1 MDRLAYTALSGVLAQ
16 GYVRTQL
23 AHELS
28 NVSTPGFKKGGGAT
42 LEFREVIGEGFPTR
56 YQPVNNMADGSVD
69 LSPGAPLISTGNDMD
84 IAMNYKTVMGV
95 QAEDGSVAF
104 TRRGDMRVT
113 ASGVV
118 ELGNGLVVLGDG
130 GGPLTV
136 PPGVRVT
143 FGRDGGVY
151 AANLDNRE
159 EQPQLVANLMLRDA
173 SQAGL
178 VRRMDGLYELPTA
191 KGAGGDFESGP
202 SKIEIESGR
211 LESSNVSPIE
221 ALVSLMEFNRSFE
234 TQIKVIKSVSELD
247 SSGQD
252 LMKLRA

>member
-1 MDRLAYTALSGVLAQ
+1 M
-16 GYVRTQL
+16 
-23 AHELS
+23 
-28 NVSTPGFKKGGGAT
+28 
-42 LEFREVIGEGFPTR
+42 EV
-56 YQPVNNMADGSVD
+56 
-69 LSPGAPLISTGNDMD
+69 
-84 IAMNYKTVMGV
+84 
-95 QAEDGSVAF
+95 
-104 TRRGDMRVT
+104 
-113 ASGVV
+113 
-118 ELGNGLVVLGDG
+118 GNGLVVLGDDG
-130 GGPLTV
+130 GALTV

-151 AANLDNRE
+151 AANLENRE
-159 EQPQLVANLMLRDA
+159 EQPQLITNLMLRDA

-202 SKIEIESGR
+202 NKIEIESGR